1 MFKSCKQVIEDY
13 ARKHSLNEK
22 EVIDILCAYVDSLE
36 KKKITY
42 DSTLETFLEN
52 MVGYKFNMV
61 SWWNGRHP

>member
-52 MVGYKFNMV
+52 MVGYK
-61 SWWNGRHP
+61 